1 MKKSNQ
7 LAGAVHRL
15 VVESQVLRSNMLGD
29 PTDRRVDVY
38 VPAGRDGAGLPLLV
52 DLVGFTAGGPAHTN
66 WQAFRENVPERLDRL
81 IGEGLMP
88 PVVVAFPDC
97 FTRMGGN
104 QYVNSASTGAWAD
117 FLTGEM
123 LAAVEG
129 RFGCGGPGR
138 RGVFGKSSG
147 GYGAIVHALDHA
159 DVWAAAACH
168 SGDMAFE
175 LCYLPD
181 MPDVLRALARNQAG
195 GGDGT
200 IESWWTRFE
209 AAAKP
214 SDGAMKV
221 VNILAM
227 AAHYDPDPDAFLGLR
242 IPVTNDTCEV
252 IPERWASWLAHDP
265 VVKLERQAD
274 ALRGLKA
281 LYIDCGVNDQFNLVY
296 GARRFH
302 RRLDELGIA
311 HRYEEFPDNHSAVDY
326 RMDESLPFL
335 AKALAG

>member
-1 MKKSNQ
+1 
-7 LAGAVHRL
+7 
-15 VVESQVLRSNMLGD
+15 
-29 PTDRRVDVY
+29 
-38 VPAGRDGAGLPLLV
+38 
-52 DLVGFTAGGPAHTN
+52 
-66 WQAFRENVPERLDRL
+66 
-81 IGEGLMP
+81 
-88 PVVVAFPDC
+88 VVAFPDC
-97 FTRMGGN
+97 FTRIGGN
-104 QYVNSASTGAWAD
+104 QYVNSSATGPWED
-117 FLTGEM
+117 FLTAEM
-123 LAAVEG
+123 LPTIEQ
-129 RFGCGGPGR
+129 RFACGGAGR

-159 DVWAAAACH
+159 DVWSAAACH

-181 MPDVLRALARNQAG
+181 MPDVLRALARNQAS

-200 IESWWTRFE
+200 IEAWWTKFE

-227 AAHYDPDPDAFLGLR
+227 AAHYDADPAAFLGLR
-242 IPVTNDTCEV
+242 LPVTNDTCEI
-252 IPERWASWLAHDP
+252 IPERWANWLAHDP
-265 VVKLERQAD
+265 VVKLETQSE
-274 ALRGLKA
+274 ALRGMKA
-281 LYIDCGVNDQFNLVY
+281 LYIDCGVNDQFNLLY
-296 GARRFH
+296 GARRFK
-302 RRLDELGIA
+302 RRLDQLGIA